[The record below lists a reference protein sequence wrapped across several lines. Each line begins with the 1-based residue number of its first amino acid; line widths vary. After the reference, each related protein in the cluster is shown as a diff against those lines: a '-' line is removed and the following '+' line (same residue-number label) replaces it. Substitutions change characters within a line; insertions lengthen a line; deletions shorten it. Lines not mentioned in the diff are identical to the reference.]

1 MQHKPNTKLRDFLI
15 TFRLGKNF
23 TKVVRSNGKNMN
35 HSLMEHLM
43 VCYCLELDT
52 NWEAKQLFKKMVK
65 AHLCVMAVH
74 LLVILK
80 RRMRKCGKHT

>member
-1 MQHKPNTKLRDFLI
+1 
-15 TFRLGKNF
+15 
-23 TKVVRSNGKNMN
+23 MN

-74 LLVILK
+74 LLVLFVLERLFVVNK
-80 RRMRKCGKHT
+80 R